1 MRVRPDGAE
10 VDAEKVVDRFE
21 DAEAGFFSSKLG
33 DRYVEEILAVDAP
46 VYVLGVVG
54 AGGEVGAPPA
64 EDRAHRFVISH
75 RAEEDLDQTW
85 RRKSLLLGLGAG
97 CAFAFGAFFLL
108 VGLPFFVVLL
118 ASG

>member
-1 MRVRPDGAE
+1 MRLASRERDGPREHSDHGHSSRRRERTVSDDEHSVPFYVEDATGRMRVRPDGAE

-64 EDRAHRFVISH
+64 KIAPTGS
-75 RAEEDLDQTW
+75 
-85 RRKSLLLGLGAG
+85 S
-97 CAFAFGAFFLL
+97 
-108 VGLPFFVVLL
+108 
-118 ASG
+118 

>member
-1 MRVRPDGAE
+1 MRPEGAE

-21 DAEAGFFSSKLG
+21 EAGAGFFSSKLG
-33 DRYVEEILAVDAP
+33 DRYVEEILAVDAQ

-54 AGGEVGAPPA
+54 AGGDIGAPQP
-64 EDRAHRFVISH
+64 ENRSQRFVISH
-75 RAEEDLDQTW
+75 RAEEDLDERW

-108 VGLPFFVVLL
+108 VGLLFLVVLL
-118 ASG
+118 AAG